1 MRDPVNP
8 SVFYINQNHKKTL
21 FWKNYIEQ
29 LDFINFKM
37 AVFNDLK
44 KTYITRILLKDLEI
58 EKCACERC
66 FDYQT

>member
-8 SVFYINQNHKKTL
+8 SVFYINQNQKKTL
-21 FWKNYIEQ
+21 FWKNHIEQ
-29 LDFINFKM
+29 LDFIKFKM
-37 AVFNDLK
+37 AIFNDLK

-58 EKCACERC
+58 EKCVCERC